1 MSKWEKGVKN
11 KMKVIVLKDT
21 KNVGKKGDLK
31 NVSDGYAK
39 NFLIPKGIVVEA
51 TDANIRDLERKRA
64 ADAEKRATDKA
75 SAEVLK
81 AKLAEIDVKL
91 QTKAGEGGRVFGS
104 VTSKD
109 ISDALNEQYGIEID
123 KKKIVL
129 SNPIKQV
136 GEYTVEAKL
145 YQEVTGS
152 FKVTI
157 TAL

>member
-1 MSKWEKGVKN
+1 
-11 KMKVIVLKDT
+11 MKVIVLKDT
-21 KNVGKKGDLK
+21 KNVGKKGEVK
-31 NVSDGYAK
+31 NVSDGYAT

-51 TDANIRDLERKRA
+51 TSENVRTLERKQA

-75 SAEVLK
+75 SAEILK
-81 AKLAEIDVKL
+81 NKLAELTTKV
-91 QTKAGEGGRVFGS
+91 QTKAGEGGKVFGS

-109 ISDALNEQYGIEID
+109 ISDALKKQHGIEID

-145 YQEVTGS
+145 YQEVTAS
-152 FKVTI
+152 FKVMVE
-157 TAL
+157 AL

>member
-1 MSKWEKGVKN
+1 
-11 KMKVIVLKDT
+11 MKVIVIKDT
-21 KNVGKKGDLK
+21 KNVGKKGDIK

-39 NFLIPKGIVVEA
+39 NFLIPKGIVMEA
-51 TDANIRDLERKRA
+51 TDANIRDLERKKA

-81 AKLAEIDVKL
+81 KKLSEIETVLK
-91 QTKAGEGGRVFGS
+91 TKAGEGGKVFGS

-109 ISDALNEQYGIEID
+109 ISDALKEQHGIEID

-129 SNPIKQV
+129 DTPIKQLV
-136 GEYTVEAKL
+136 EYTIEAKL

-152 FKVTI
+152 FKVTV

>member
-1 MSKWEKGVKN
+1 
-11 KMKVIVLKDT
+11 MKVIVIKDT
-21 KNVGKKGDLK
+21 KNEGKKGDIK

-39 NFLIPKGIVVEA
+39 NFLIPKGIVMEA
-51 TDANIRDLERKRA
+51 TDANIRDLERKKA

-81 AKLAEIDVKL
+81 KKLSEIETVLK
-91 QTKAGEGGRVFGS
+91 TKAGEGGKVFGS

-109 ISDALNEQYGIEID
+109 ISDALKEQHGIEID

-129 SNPIKQV
+129 DTPIKQL
-136 GEYTVEAKL
+136 GEYTIEAKL

-152 FKVTI
+152 FKVTV

>member
-1 MSKWEKGVKN
+1 
-11 KMKVIVLKDT
+11 MKVIVIKDT
-21 KNVGKKGDLK
+21 KNVGKKGDIK

-39 NFLIPKGIVVEA
+39 NFLIPKGIVMEA
-51 TDANIRDLERKRA
+51 TDANIRDLERKKA

-81 AKLAEIDVKL
+81 KKLAEIETVLK
-91 QTKAGEGGRVFGS
+91 TKAGEGGKVFGS

-109 ISDALNEQYGIEID
+109 ISDALKEQHGIEID

-129 SNPIKQV
+129 DTPIKQL

-152 FKVTI
+152 FKVMVE
-157 TAL
+157 AL

>member
-1 MSKWEKGVKN
+1 
-11 KMKVIVLKDT
+11 MKVIVIKDT
-21 KNVGKKGDLK
+21 KNVGKKGDIK

-39 NFLIPKGIVVEA
+39 NFLIPKGIVMEA
-51 TDANIRDLERKRA
+51 TDANIRDLERKKA

-81 AKLAEIDVKL
+81 KKLSEIETVLK
-91 QTKAGEGGRVFGS
+91 TKAGEGGKVFGS

-109 ISDALNEQYGIEID
+109 ISDALKEQHGIEID

-129 SNPIKQV
+129 DTPIKQL

-152 FKVTI
+152 FKVTV

>member
-1 MSKWEKGVKN
+1 
-11 KMKVIVLKDT
+11 MKVIVIKDT
-21 KNVGKKGDLK
+21 KNVGKKGDIK

-39 NFLIPKGIVVEA
+39 NFLIPKGIVMEA
-51 TDANIRDLERKRA
+51 TDANIRDLERKKA

-81 AKLAEIDVKL
+81 KKLSEIETVLK
-91 QTKAGEGGRVFGS
+91 TKAGEGGKVFGS

-109 ISDALNEQYGIEID
+109 ISDALKEQHGIEID

-129 SNPIKQV
+129 DTPIKQL

-152 FKVTI
+152 FKVTV
-157 TAL
+157 TSL

>member
-1 MSKWEKGVKN
+1 
-11 KMKVIVLKDT
+11 MKVIVIKDT
-21 KNVGKKGDLK
+21 KNVGKKGDIK

-39 NFLIPKGIVVEA
+39 NFLIPKGIVMEA
-51 TDANIRDLERKRA
+51 TDANIRDLERKKA

-81 AKLAEIDVKL
+81 KKLSEIEIVLK
-91 QTKAGEGGRVFGS
+91 TKAGEGGKVFGS

-109 ISDALNEQYGIEID
+109 ISDALKEQHGIEID

-129 SNPIKQV
+129 DTPIKQL
-136 GEYTVEAKL
+136 GEYTIEAKL

-152 FKVTI
+152 FKVTV